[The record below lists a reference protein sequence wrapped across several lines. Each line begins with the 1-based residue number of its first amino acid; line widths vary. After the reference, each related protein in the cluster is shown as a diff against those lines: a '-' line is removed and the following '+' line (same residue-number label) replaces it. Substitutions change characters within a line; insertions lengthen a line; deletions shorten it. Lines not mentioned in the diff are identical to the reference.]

1 MKQPSMFHKNDMARY
16 YVGSSDDEQD
26 NDDYS
31 NPIGPVFDAIQK
43 QRAKQRARLPK
54 NNISDPV
61 GVIIHNFIKLAGVHA
76 IPAKIIISLLAN
88 KDKYDPKLLS
98 NMSDLLNTNRFEPLA
113 ILYVAIKQYYMRY
126 MTSRYKN
133 KLSSQQ
139 LTLVFNNI
147 ANEIL
152 ETATSVHI
160 KSIAQEMHAMFSDP
174 ELDPLEA
181 DKVLKERFTVLKQQ
195 LQHQINNQYKFDII
209 APCLVHNLTPPCKIK
224 GCNRPHI
231 CRCGATDHIMSDKR
245 CPMYHKNDDT
255 FFDKINSM
263 NNYHAR
269 RANKIKRW
277 KKYDNTYNS
286 SHNNSDKAQ
295 NK

>member
-1 MKQPSMFHKNDMARY
+1 M
-16 YVGSSDDEQD
+16 
-26 NDDYS
+26 
-31 NPIGPVFDAIQK
+31 
-43 QRAKQRARLPK
+43 
-54 NNISDPV
+54 

-76 IPAKIIISLLAN
+76 MPAKRIITLLSD

-126 MTSRYKN
+126 ITSNNKN
-133 KLSSQQ
+133 ALASHALQI
-139 LTLVFNNI
+139 VFNNI
-147 ANEIL
+147 ANDIL
-152 ETATSVHI
+152 ETATAVHI
-160 KSIAQEMHAMFSDP
+160 KSMAQEVHAMFSDP
-174 ELDPLEA
+174 DLDPYKA
-181 DKVLKERFTVLKQQ
+181 DEVLKERFTILRQQ
-195 LQHQINNQYKFDII
+195 LQHQINNEYKFDII
-209 APCLVHNLTPPCKIK
+209 SPCLRHNLTPPCKIK
-224 GCNRPHI
+224 NCNMPHI

-245 CPMYHKNDDT
+245 CPLYHKNDDN

-277 KKYDNTYNS
+277 KKHDQTSNS
-286 SHNNSDKAQ
+286 SKINTDKAQ